1 MAVAALIYRPAF
13 ERLVSMFTTE
23 QALTLLA
30 YGFVLLLLFLGY
42 IAGRMR

>member
-1 MAVAALIYRPAF
+1 
-13 ERLVSMFTTE
+13 MFTTE